1 MGAPLSVCPP
11 SMSKQSNSGK
21 YYRFDGLSVLV
32 ADDNRF
38 VRSIMVTILKALGI
52 GKILQADNGEEAMAI
67 LDVAAQMDTAVGR
80 DVDIIFADHL
90 MEPMDGVGLLKWVR
104 EHESDKVRF
113 LPFVMMSG
121 EADEAAVRLARD
133 SGVTEYLAKPMSVIN
148 VASRLLAIIDR
159 PRAFVRAPNYFGPDR
174 RRQSLPY
181 DSNDRRVMNPEDVR
195 IVDDGAHMIIDS
207 QVGSVENQKADP
219 VAGTDGGG
227 DVEAQRVSA

>member
-1 MGAPLSVCPP
+1 
-11 SMSKQSNSGK
+11 MSKQTSSGK

-38 VRSIMVTILKALGI
+38 VRSIMVTIFKALGI
-52 GKILQADNGEEAMAI
+52 GKVLQADNGEEAMAI
-67 LDVAAQMDTAVGR
+67 LDVSAQMDSSAGR

-90 MEPMDGVGLLKWVR
+90 MEPMDGIGLLKWVR

-113 LPFVMMSG
+113 LPVVMMSG

-148 VASRLLAIIDR
+148 VASRLLAIIDK

-174 RRQSLPY
+174 RRQTLPHEG
-181 DSNDRRVMNPEDVR
+181 SDRRLMSPEDVR
-195 IVDDGAHMIIDS
+195 VVDEGAHMVIDS
-207 QVGSVENQKADP
+207 QTVSGENPAENVDGSAELSEVAD
-219 VAGTDGGG
+219 ARR
-227 DVEAQRVSA
+227 AASA